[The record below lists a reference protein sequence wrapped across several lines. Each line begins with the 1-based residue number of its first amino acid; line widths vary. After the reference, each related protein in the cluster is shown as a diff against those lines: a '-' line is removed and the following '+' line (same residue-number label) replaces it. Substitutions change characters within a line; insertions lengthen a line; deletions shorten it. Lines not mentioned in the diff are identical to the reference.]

1 MIIVRAKSLQT
12 LIVAVLCVVSLTA
25 CSTIATSGVIE
36 SQVAPNGVPN
46 FQEVGP
52 GVYRGGQPTT
62 EGWVYLQKKG
72 IKTVIKLDLAS
83 EGSDDE
89 AVALG
94 MVVVDAS
101 GPPADLTNFLE
112 APKPERIR
120 LAVQTLENE
129 SLRPIYVHCLH
140 GQDRTGLV
148 IGLYRVLHDHKTKS
162 EAYEEMRK
170 NGFHVVFL
178 GLLKVWED
186 FDGKT
191 LP

>member
-1 MIIVRAKSLQT
+1 MIMVRAKSLHT

-25 CSTIATSGVIE
+25 CSAITTPGVIE
-36 SQVAPNGVPN
+36 NQVAPNGVPN

-52 GVYRGGQPTT
+52 GVYRGGQPTS

-72 IKTVIKLDLAS
+72 IKTVIKLNLAP

-101 GPPADLTNFLE
+101 GPPSDVTNVFD

-148 IGLYRVLHDHKTKS
+148 VGLYRVLHDHKTKS
-162 EAYEEMRK
+162 DAFKEMRK
-170 NGFHVVFL
+170 NGFHWEFL
-178 GLLKVWED
+178 GLLKVWDD